1 MCCVG
6 VDPTANQ
13 EDELTDR
20 EMFQLEFD
28 RKAEQ
33 WRVRTA
39 DNKYWSIEA
48 ASGIQAIG
56 SAQSV
61 H

>member
-1 MCCVG
+1 MGQLIG

-13 EDELTDR
+13 DGELTDR

-28 RKAEQ
+28 KQAEQ
-33 WRVRTA
+33 WRIRA
-39 DNKYWSIEA
+39 ANNQYWSVEA

-56 SAQSV
+56 NAQ
-61 H
+61 